1 MPNRRSQAAQP
12 ERNLPAGSHRHRAAA
27 DLSGTLITV
36 FPVTNETVF
45 QSSLTMADE
54 PSLKLETNKTL
65 LPPEGSDVSLIVRI
79 K

>member
-1 MPNRRSQAAQP
+1 VY
-12 ERNLPAGSHRHRAAA
+12 AA
-27 DLSGTLITV
+27 DLSGTLIAI

-54 PSLKLETNKTL
+54 PSLKLETDKTL
-65 LPPEGSDVSLIVRI
+65 LPAEGTAVTLVIRI